1 LVAWKDMNS
10 WVSSAYRWWLS
21 PNEEMSELSGV
32 VYNEKR
38 RGPKTVPWGT
48 P

>member
-1 LVAWKDMNS
+1 
-10 WVSSAYRWWLS
+10 
-21 PNEEMSELSGV
+21 MSELSGV

-38 RGPKTVPWGT
+38 RGPKAEPWGT